1 MAAARERWKD
11 NQRLLDPARL
21 VFIDETG
28 TSTNMARL
36 RGRSKRGQRLI
47 GKVPHGHWKITTFV
61 AGLRHDAITAPFVID
76 KPMNGPIFR
85 AYLEQCLVPTLQ
97 PGDIVVMDNLS
108 SHKNEKVRQIIE
120 AAGAE
125 LLYLPPY
132 SPDFNPIEKAWSKIK
147 QLMRSAKARL
157 IDALEQAAA
166 LAFAAIT
173 AENAAAWFTHCG
185 YGT

>member
-1 MAAARERWKD
+1 MF
-11 NQRLLDPARL
+11 LDESGVTTEMTRRY
-21 VFIDETG
+21 G
-28 TSTNMARL
+28 RGL
-36 RGRSKRGQRLI
+36 RGER
-47 GKVPHGHWKITTFV
+47 VHDATPAGHWRTLTLL
-61 AGLRHDAITAPFVID
+61 GAITCQGILASMTIESPTDGDVFL
-76 KPMNGPIFR
+76 
-85 AYLEQCLVPTLQ
+85 AYLEQVLCPKLQ
-97 PGDIVVMDNLS
+97 PGHVVVMDNLS
-108 SHKNEKVRQIIE
+108 AHKIAGVRELVE
-120 AAGAE
+120 ARGAR

-185 YGT
+185 YGI